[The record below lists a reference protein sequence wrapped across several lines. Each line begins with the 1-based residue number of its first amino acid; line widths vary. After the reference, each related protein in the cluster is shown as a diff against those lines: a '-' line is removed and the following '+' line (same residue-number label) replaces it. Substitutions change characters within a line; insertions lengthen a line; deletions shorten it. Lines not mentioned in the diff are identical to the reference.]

1 MSDQNSTPDVPDG
14 IAWQTSGIIIKQ
26 IVLIVVSVGSLAG
39 IAFTPEQTAQITG
52 IVSAVAIIGFAGWT
66 IHSRMTK
73 PCPPVIPK
81 LKA

>member
-1 MSDQNSTPDVPDG
+1 MTDIPPQDPTSIEG

-52 IVSAVAIIGFAGWT
+52 VVSAVAVIGFSAWT

-73 PCPPVIPK
+73 TCPPIIAKKP
-81 LKA
+81 